1 MQEVLSFYNMPPG
14 KELVIFVKEGPEL
27 KEGMVRVRSN
37 KREDTD

>member
-1 MQEVLSFYNMPPG
+1 MSGSISFYNMPPG
-14 KELVIFVKEGPEL
+14 KELVMFVKQGPEL